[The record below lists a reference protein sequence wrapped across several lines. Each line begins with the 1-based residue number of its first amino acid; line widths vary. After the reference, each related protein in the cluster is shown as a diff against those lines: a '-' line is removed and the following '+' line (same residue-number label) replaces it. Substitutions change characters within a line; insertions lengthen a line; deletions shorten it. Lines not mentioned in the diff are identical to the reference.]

1 MKKSITLFL
10 VATLLLAGCTELT
23 DSGDG
28 ETLKIDINED
38 IAFEKINDF
47 LTVDEGESFGITMM
61 YEMDSSML
69 ADSGLMDPEEDSDAV
84 ITMEMTEAWSPAGYH
99 TSSITGL
106 GSEGVAYK
114 MVETITH
121 IDTTMYV
128 TIGYDVTGT
137 LPSDATDEDKMQFA
151 MISQQGLESYSM
163 TTSNTHT
170 EVIASMAEDTQNNGD
185 GIDMMEMLEVFTFT
199 ECMGVF
205 TPSTETVDG
214 LQIFDVTMVD
224 MEDSMTPNMAL
235 CLFDTDDSDSISF
248 EEFTASDDT
257 DESDVD
263 EMRTVFDNADADAD
277 GELDSVE
284 LVTFIEAVDSHD
296 DEDDHMNGDE
306 DEHMNDGDGSGE
318 MPDMSVAFNN
328 AGEIEY
334 FGMSMD
340 GTDMQMYVLTED
352 KVSAFFTGAEAGELV
367 ALPFLIGSESDMD
380 NGGTF
385 YCDNGNDIPMD
396 YVNDGDNDCGDNSD
410 ENVDMSDD
418 DRPDDH
424 GDDNHGDDSHDDD
437 TLMNEY
443 RYKCFNFVEFSLLN
457 GDHFTAFN
465 MTFNTTSV
473 DSTMCGEL
481 VSENSQTRDWDTG
494 EFTMPESLTYLDC
507 EDDPQE
513 GFNCVMGMI
522 TGDGDENASN
532 LYDTHY
538 ENTSE
543 SECSM
548 SHPMSVYDNDTNMC
562 KEFIGEIMNFDS
574 MAFEIISNGEVQL
587 VYYQYDASTGSGL
600 LMVVENINSDDDYDS
615 HEEMMW
621 TFNREMSECDSDAD
635 GMVNFSELDECVSN
649 DIANDGYGDQG
660 LDELQQ
666 MFDMVDADEDG
677 MLDSDEFSV
686 FAAMTSGEPMMVCY
700 DMNSHEIDMS
710 ITSEADCDA
719 AGLMW
724 TEEENGGNHD
734 GNDNHDDNGD
744 SDDIMFYITTGDV
757 MVPFEGDMN
766 DYSIVLASCEQS
778 TSMETGELIK
788 DCSTYM
794 TVSMND
800 AMLDGSSVMFH
811 DTDSSG
817 TISDGDMIHVS
828 VSESGNDWNEVRL
841 YSTSA
846 DAYSDENPMHNAP
859 GFTGLVGMLALLGAA
874 FIRRND

>member
-47 LTVDEGESFGITMM
+47 MTVDEGESFGITLM

-69 ADSGLMDPEEDSDAV
+69 ADSGLMDTVEDSDAV

-137 LPSDATDEDKMQFA
+137 LPSDATDEDKMQFE

-185 GIDMMEMLEVFTFT
+185 GMDIMEMLEIFTFT

-224 MEDSMTPNMAL
+224 MQDSITPNMAL

-257 DESDVD
+257 NESDVD

-284 LVTFIEAVDSHD
+284 LVTFIEAVDSQD
-296 DEDDHMNGDE
+296 DEDDQMHGDE
-306 DEHMNDGDGSGE
+306 DEHMNDGNESGE
-318 MPDMSVAFNN
+318 MPDMSVAFNT

-562 KEFIGEIMNFDS
+562 KQFIGEIMNFDS

-677 MLDSDEFSV
+677 MLDSDEFKD

-724 TEEENGGNHD
+724 TEEDNGGNHD

-744 SDDIMFYITTGDV
+744 SDDIMLYITTGAV

-766 DYSIVLASCEQS
+766 DYSIVLASCQENMD
-778 TSMETGELIK
+778 METQELIK

-800 AMLDGSSVMFH
+800 AMLNGSSVMFH

-817 TISDGDMIHVS
+817 TISNGDMIHVS

-874 FIRRND
+874 FIRRNE

>member
-1 MKKSITLFL
+1 
-10 VATLLLAGCTELT
+10 
-23 DSGDG
+23 
-28 ETLKIDINED
+28 
-38 IAFEKINDF
+38 
-47 LTVDEGESFGITMM
+47 
-61 YEMDSSML
+61 
-69 ADSGLMDPEEDSDAV
+69 
-84 ITMEMTEAWSPAGYH
+84 
-99 TSSITGL
+99 
-106 GSEGVAYK
+106 
-114 MVETITH
+114 
-121 IDTTMYV
+121 
-128 TIGYDVTGT
+128 
-137 LPSDATDEDKMQFA
+137 
-151 MISQQGLESYSM
+151 
-163 TTSNTHT
+163 
-170 EVIASMAEDTQNNGD
+170 
-185 GIDMMEMLEVFTFT
+185 
-199 ECMGVF
+199 
-205 TPSTETVDG
+205 
-214 LQIFDVTMVD
+214 

-248 EEFTASDDT
+248 EEFTVSDDT

-284 LVTFIEAVDSHD
+284 LVTFIEAVDSQN
-296 DEDDHMNGDE
+296 DEDDQMHGDE
-306 DEHMNDGDGSGE
+306 DEYMNDGDGFGE
-318 MPDMSVAFNN
+318 MFDMFVVFNN
-328 AGEIEY
+328 VGEIEY

-367 ALPFLIGSESDMD
+367 ALPFVISSDMGD
-380 NGGTF
+380 DGDDFGTDDRF
-385 YCDNGNDIPMD
+385 MCDNGVDIRAD
-396 YVNDGDNDCGDNSD
+396 WVNDGYDDCGDNSD
-410 ENVDMSDD
+410 ENVDM
-418 DRPDDH
+418 
-424 GDDNHGDDSHDDD
+424 GDDGDNHDNHDDD

-443 RYKCFNFVEFSLLN
+443 RYICINFVESSLLN
-457 GDHFTAFN
+457 ENNTFN
-465 MTFNTTSV
+465 MTFNTASV

-507 EDDPQE
+507 QDDPQE
-513 GFNCVMGMI
+513 GFNCATGMF
-522 TGDGDENASN
+522 TSESDENASY
-532 LYDTHY
+532 LYDTNDD
-538 ENTSE
+538 NTSE

-548 SHPMSVYDNDTNMC
+548 SHPMNVYYNDTNMC
-562 KEFIGEIMNFDS
+562 KEFIGELMNFDS
-574 MAFEIISNGEVQL
+574 MAFELANSPEQIDGTDTDYLL

-600 LMVVENINSDDDYDS
+600 LMVVENINSDDDHDS

-621 TFNREMSECDSDAD
+621 TFNREMTECDYDAD

-800 AMLDGSSVMFH
+800 AMLDGSSIMFH

-817 TISDGDMIHVS
+817 TISDGDVIHVS
-828 VSESGNDWNEVRL
+828 DSGDDWDEVRL
-841 YSTSA
+841 YSISV
-846 DAYSDENPMHNAP
+846 DVYSDENPMHDAP
-859 GFTGLVGMLALLGAA
+859 GFTGLVGMLALFGVA
-874 FIRRND
+874 FIRCND